1 MRSMLVSRVISGP
14 EGPLLPQQMG
24 TAAEMLALLYQ
35 LWLQVA
41 AACFRHHWHQA
52 RMSNPAV
59 CATRAAA
66 PSASHPFVQ
75 SAPPGSAQRAA
86 HTARSVSNSGTPGP
100 CSHPPELSV
109 LTGQGAA
116 HGRLGGVQGL
126 ARRAIVNG
134 RRTFLRSGL

>member
-1 MRSMLVSRVISGP
+1 
-14 EGPLLPQQMG
+14 
-24 TAAEMLALLYQ
+24 
-35 LWLQVA
+35 
-41 AACFRHHWHQA
+41 
-52 RMSNPAV
+52 MSNPAV

-116 HGRLGGVQGL
+116 HGRLAVS
-126 ARRAIVNG
+126 RA
-134 RRTFLRSGL
+134 LRAGPLSTGAELSSEVGFENSTRGWLW